1 MQLLLWSLGQGSSIL
16 PCRSTSLA
24 MTMHSRRWIS
34 QFRLWRLALRSV
46 GGGQELV
53 VAAPGGVRLGSAEDC
68 SYRCGDCSWSRFV
81 ESVRRVGSWRLFVE
95 TVPGVQVAQGAGV
108 VQGVQVVRGAG
119 VIHAQEVIQEV
130 LRSLTRD

>member
-1 MQLLLWSLGQGSSIL
+1 MQLLLWSLGQGSSILL

-68 SYRCGDCSWSRFV
+68 SYRCRVFV
-81 ESVRRVGSWRLFVE
+81 ESVRRVGS
-95 TVPGVQVAQGAGV
+95 
-108 VQGVQVVRGAG
+108 
-119 VIHAQEVIQEV
+119 
-130 LRSLTRD
+130 